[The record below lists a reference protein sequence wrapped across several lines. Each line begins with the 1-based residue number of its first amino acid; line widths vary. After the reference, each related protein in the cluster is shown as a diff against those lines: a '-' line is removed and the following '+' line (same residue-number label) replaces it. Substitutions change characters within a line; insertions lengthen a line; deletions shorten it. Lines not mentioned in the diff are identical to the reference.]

1 MDLGNNTPP
10 LEIILFNKDGFI
22 FSRVGKNNYKMN
34 FSMENNNIVLS
45 KVVDFGLI
53 KLIYDLNGDVY
64 EKVTMETLNSN
75 EVIVSLL
82 MKHLFEDL
90 GLPQKYSFIHVKK
103 IMEQH
108 ERIVFKAQSIQSY
121 RPDGIP
127 AEAELMVVDDLTCN
141 CNIITPHKI
150 DFSFAILFD
159 SSMKIPPFADKLVG
173 LILNKIFKRVKQ
185 FIENVRL

>member
-1 MDLGNNTPP
+1 MDLGNKPPP
-10 LEIILFNKDGFI
+10 LEIILFDKDGFV

-34 FSMENNNIVLS
+34 FVMENNNIVLS

-75 EVIVSLL
+75 EVIVTLL

-90 GLPQKYSFIHVKK
+90 GLPQKYSFIHVEK
-103 IMEQH
+103 IIED

-121 RPDGIP
+121 RPDGLP

-150 DFSFAILFD
+150 DFSFTILFD
-159 SSMKIPPFADKLVG
+159 QSMKIPPFADKLVG
-173 LILNKIFKRVKQ
+173 MILNKIFKRVKQ